1 MDTEQLYRVS
11 DLKPLRGDTR
21 QRKLH
26 EHKEE
31 DFGGTEDESAELVEY
46 DIRRK
51 IRGVSEVLGLKL
63 SFLRCERAGLLFKP
77 SGLLNRTTVSLILVF
92 LWASKLE
99 LADSH
104 RP

>member
-1 MDTEQLYRVS
+1 MS

-21 QRKLH
+21 QRNLH
-26 EHKEE
+26 ERKED
-31 DFGGTEDESAELVEY
+31 DFGGAEDETAELVEY
-46 DIRRK
+46 DIIRK

-63 SFLRCERAGLLFKP
+63 SSLRCERAGLLFKP
-77 SGLLNRTTVSLILVF
+77 SGLLNRITVSLILVF
-92 LWASKLE
+92 LWASSLE